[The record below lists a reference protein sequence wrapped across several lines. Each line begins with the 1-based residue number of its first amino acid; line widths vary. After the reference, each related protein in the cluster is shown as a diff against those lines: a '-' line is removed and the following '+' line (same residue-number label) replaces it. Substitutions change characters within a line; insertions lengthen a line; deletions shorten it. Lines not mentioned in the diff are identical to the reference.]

1 MKEALREG
9 SLSKLC
15 YAVKQ
20 SGFAL
25 LIQKEKKKN
34 LFWKKREF
42 PYVKKPRLKKLFFV
56 KRHVK
61 ARDKEFKT
69 KKEKNLKATE
79 VCGYIHMYTSTHLY
93 VLKQK

>member
-25 LIQKEKKKN
+25 LIQKEKKKKS
-34 LFWKKREF
+34 LLEKEGISLCKETKTQKIILCKKTC
-42 PYVKKPRLKKLFFV
+42 K
-56 KRHVK
+56 
-61 ARDKEFKT
+61 
-69 KKEKNLKATE
+69 
-79 VCGYIHMYTSTHLY
+79 S
-93 VLKQK
+93 

>member
-42 PYVKKPRLKKLFFV
+42 PYVKKPRLKIILCK
-56 KRHVK
+56 
-61 ARDKEFKT
+61 KT
-69 KKEKNLKATE
+69 CK
-79 VCGYIHMYTSTHLY
+79 S
-93 VLKQK
+93 